1 LRSVVRANRVSADTA
16 IEWSAISVSMNESTR
31 ERRIFL
37 IVIDHGVELAIYA
50 DARVST
56 LLGDVL
62 DGVVRAMLDDDL
74 DQPRRLLSF
83 ADCAVFDDAMERLPD
98 DIRVGS
104 IPAPGL
110 LYVVPKSA
118 TSLVELELIKPGKD
132 TSGSEPNLNRLQFF
146 AYHSVRLNSTY
157 GPRLSRFLAGPDAL
171 FEPDPLPI
179 YDAFVSFSTADFL
192 PASNLAL
199 TLENQG
205 TRCFLA
211 NTSISAGSLWNDE
224 LRVALKA
231 SRRLVLV
238 ASGQAAESSWVLS
251 EIGAAWMLGLP
262 IIVVPTGDVPWVP
275 GPILDREEVR
285 LVSYDD
291 IAGLPDFAGRGQT

>member
-1 LRSVVRANRVSADTA
+1 
-16 IEWSAISVSMNESTR
+16 MNESIR
-31 ERRIFL
+31 KRRIFL
-37 IVIDHGVELAIYA
+37 IVADHGLELAIYA
-50 DARVST
+50 DAPVST

-62 DGVVRAMLDDDL
+62 DQVVRSMLDDDT

-83 ADCAVFDDAMERLPD
+83 ADCAVFDDAMERLPE
-98 DIRVGS
+98 DIRIGS

-118 TSLVELELIKPGKD
+118 TSLVELKLIEPSKDASGELD
-132 TSGSEPNLNRLQFF
+132 LALLRMV
-146 AYHSVRLNSTY
+146 AYNAVRLDSTY

-192 PASNLAL
+192 SASNLAL

-205 TRCFLA
+205 VRCFLA

-275 GPILDREEVR
+275 GPILEREEVQ
-285 LVSYDD
+285 LVAYDD
-291 IAGLPDFAGRGQT
+291 IAGLPDFAGQGKT

>member
-1 LRSVVRANRVSADTA
+1 MNQSSRV
-16 IEWSAISVSMNESTR
+16 
-31 ERRIFL
+31 RRIFL
-37 IVIDHGVELAIYA
+37 IVVDHGVELAVYV
-50 DARVST
+50 DSPVST

-62 DGVVRAMLDDDL
+62 DQVVRSMLDDNA
-74 DQPRRLLSF
+74 DQARRLLSF
-83 ADCAVFDDAMERLPD
+83 GDCAVFDDTMERLPD

-104 IPAPGL
+104 IPVPGL
-110 LYVVPKSA
+110 LFVIPKSA
-118 TSLVELELIKPGKD
+118 TSLVELKLEPSEDASDSEL
-132 TSGSEPNLNRLQFF
+132 NLGLLRLV
-146 AYHSVRLNSTY
+146 AYNTVRLDSTY
-157 GPRLSRFLAGPDAL
+157 GPRLGRFLAGPDTL

-192 PASNLAL
+192 SASNLAL

-205 TRCFLA
+205 ARCFLA

-224 LRVALKA
+224 LRLALRA
-231 SRRLVLV
+231 SRRLVLI

-275 GPILDREEVR
+275 SPLLDREQVR
-285 LVSYDD
+285 LVQYDD
-291 IAGLPDFAGRGQT
+291 IAGLDDFANQRKT

>member
-1 LRSVVRANRVSADTA
+1 MDQSSRK
-16 IEWSAISVSMNESTR
+16 
-31 ERRIFL
+31 RRIFL
-37 IVIDHGVELAIYA
+37 IVIDHGVELAIYV
-50 DARVST
+50 DSQVST
-56 LLGDVL
+56 LLGDLL
-62 DGVVRAMLDDDL
+62 DQVVRSMLDYDT

-83 ADCAVFDDAMERLPD
+83 SDFAVFDDSMDRLPD

-110 LYVVPKSA
+110 LFVVPRSA
-118 TSLVELELIKPGKD
+118 TSLVELELIEPGKD
-132 TSGSEPNLNRLQFF
+132 ASGSELNLHRMHFF
-146 AYHSVRLNSTY
+146 AYHSVRLDPDW
-157 GPRLSRFLAGPDAL
+157 GPRLNRFLAGPDAL

-192 PASNLAL
+192 SASNLAL
-199 TLENQG
+199 TLEKQG
-205 TRCFLA
+205 ARCFLA

-291 IAGLPDFAGRGQT
+291 IAGLPDFAGQRKT